1 MVFGADGEQG
11 APGCPRE
18 QLKLTV
24 ASPLL
29 VVRLREASPP
39 EAQNFTN
46 SLTEAGKNWEL
57 DWANIL
63 SFVKFS
69 NIDLQL
75 TG

>member
-1 MVFGADGEQG
+1 MAFGAGGEQG

-29 VVRLREASPP
+29 VVRLRAASPS

-46 SLTEAGKNWEL
+46 TFTEAAKNW
-57 DWANIL
+57 DFDRANIL
-63 SFVKFS
+63 SFVKSS
-69 NIDLQL
+69 NI
-75 TG
+75 